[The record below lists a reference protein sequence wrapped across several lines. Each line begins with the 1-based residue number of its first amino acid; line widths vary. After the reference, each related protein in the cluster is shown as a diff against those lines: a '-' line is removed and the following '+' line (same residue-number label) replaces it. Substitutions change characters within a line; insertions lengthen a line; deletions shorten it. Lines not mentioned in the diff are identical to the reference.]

1 MNNIIVFVDGIGRAI
16 IGSEQSELSTDTQVA
31 VKNPS
36 IINVNVG
43 ENGQISV
50 QLFPFV
56 FRELLVGDSRENGV
70 VWKYNRSSITENTGV
85 ELDERLTTQYEN
97 LFLNPPPEAPPV
109 EAADTSEPEVVQLF
123 DDENGD
129 DTATSEAE
137 S

>member
-97 LFLNPPPEAPPV
+97 LFLNPPPEAPLV

-123 DDENGD
+123 DDEKED
-129 DTATSEAE
+129 ETTTSEAE